1 MQHVSAGNHNFQT
14 TYKHTYTYIHTIH
27 TYTHPYEHVHL
38 IEILNIYTDI
48 EYICVGDSCVHYNN
62 IKLANNA
69 FQSRKDYYI
78 KRTFI

>member
-1 MQHVSAGNHNFQT
+1 MCLRAT
-14 TYKHTYTYIHTIH
+14 TIFKLYINIHIH

-69 FQSRKDYYI
+69 FQSRKYYYI
-78 KRTFI
+78 KRIFISLDKEASL